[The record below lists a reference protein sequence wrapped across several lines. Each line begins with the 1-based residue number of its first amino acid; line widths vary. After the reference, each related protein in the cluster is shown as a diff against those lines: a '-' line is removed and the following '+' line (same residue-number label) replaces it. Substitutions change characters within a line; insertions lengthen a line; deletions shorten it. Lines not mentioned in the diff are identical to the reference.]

1 MVTEE
6 TLGVYSMKSWHLK
19 NRAAGFT
26 LIEMLVVAPIVILL
40 IGTII
45 YAIVQLTG
53 DALSERASA
62 ELINDVHSSLDRIE
76 SDTKVSGA
84 FLATNNMPLTSPQ
97 GSDDSTANFTS
108 VTSGDDVLIL
118 NTFVT
123 DANPNDP
130 NRSLV
135 YLANMPNSCA
145 SVNLEQNQVMTMNT
159 VYFTKA
165 NSSGVNE
172 LWRRTLAVNGY
183 ASRDCSG
190 VTPWQRP
197 SCTPGLTGTMCQAQ
211 DELLLSG
218 VSEFSIEYFNAASDT
233 SPSAAAQNTTITTRQ
248 TAMDLTDTIQVT
260 LKAEA
265 TSAGRDIAQQGTIRV
280 TRVGALI
287 TYATP

>member
-1 MVTEE
+1 
-6 TLGVYSMKSWHLK
+6 
-19 NRAAGFT
+19 
-26 LIEMLVVAPIVILL
+26 MLVVAPIVILL

-108 VTSGDDVLIL
+108 VTAGDDALIL

-145 SVNLEQNQVMTMNT
+145 SANLEQNQVMTMNT
-159 VYFTKA
+159 VYFTKVNA
-165 NSSGVNE
+165 SDVNE
-172 LWRRTLAVNGY
+172 LWRRTLAVSGY
-183 ASRDCSG
+183 TSRDCSG

-197 SCTPGLTGTMCQAQ
+197 SCTPGLSGTMCQAQ

-218 VSEFSIEYFNAASDT
+218 VREFSIDYFNAASDT
-233 SPSAAAQNTTITTRQ
+233 SPSANAQNSNTTTRQ

-260 LKAEA
+260 LKAES

>member
-1 MVTEE
+1 
-6 TLGVYSMKSWHLK
+6 MKSWHLK

-108 VTSGDDVLIL
+108 VTAGDDALIL

-145 SVNLEQNQVMTMNT
+145 SANLEQNQVMTMNT

-218 VSEFSIEYFNAASDT
+218 VSEFSIEYFNAASDA